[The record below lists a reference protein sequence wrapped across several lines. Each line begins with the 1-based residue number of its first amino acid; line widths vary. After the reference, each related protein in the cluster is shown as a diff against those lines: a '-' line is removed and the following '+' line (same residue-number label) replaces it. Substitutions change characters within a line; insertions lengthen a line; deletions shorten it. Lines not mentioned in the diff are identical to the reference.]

1 VSSTGEGDLVPDTVD
16 ARLPAREEAVVAD
29 LLERGAAEA
38 PERTFAVFPGEEW
51 SRARTAH
58 ETWSIAQGLI
68 DIGVEPDD
76 HVSSWL
82 PNGQAGL
89 LSWFGSNAAGAV
101 YAPLNPAYRGAILEH
116 TLNLAR
122 SKVLVAHA
130 GLVDRLAGLDLRHL
144 ETVVIVGEGGD
155 CTGRYQTLRWEE
167 IERPG
172 AARPVLSDPRQVWDD
187 MALIYTSGTTG
198 ASKGVRCSYC
208 HHLTYAENLLHP
220 DLGADDRF
228 FVCVPLFHASGTT
241 STYGMLARGGSVAVT
256 PGFDTETYWDD
267 VRKYGVTT
275 AFIITAMV
283 NFLSKQAPSP
293 NDADN
298 PMRIAYM
305 GPMIEGHEAFGERF
319 GISLYTGYA
328 MTEIPCVIRTL
339 SPSDHRSCGTLVD
352 PENYEARVVDGS
364 DREVPAGEVGELV
377 VRHRRPWAI
386 NSGYRSMPEATA
398 EAWRN
403 GWFHSGDAF
412 IKDESGNFFFVDRVK
427 DAIRRRG
434 ENISSMEVEAEV
446 VAHPAVA
453 EAAAVPVP
461 SPDTQEEEVKVVV
474 RLAPGAG
481 LAPEDLIG
489 FLTARLP
496 YFMVPRYVEF
506 VDELPKT
513 PSLKVEKYKLRQTGM
528 TPRTWDRVAAGI
540 VLKRDK
546 LD

>member
-1 VSSTGEGDLVPDTVD
+1 MPDAVD
-16 ARLPAREEAVVAD
+16 ARLPARADAVLAD
-29 LLERGAAEA
+29 VLERRAADA
-38 PERTFAVFPGEEW
+38 PERTFAVFRDEEW
-51 SRARTAH
+51 SWARTAL

-68 DIGVEPDD
+68 DVGVEPGD

-82 PNGQAGL
+82 PNGQAAL
-89 LSWFGSNAAGAV
+89 LSWFATNAAGAV
-101 YAPLNPAYRGAILEH
+101 HAPLNPAYRGAILEH

-122 SKVLVAHA
+122 SKVLIAHA
-130 GLVDRLAGLDLRHL
+130 GLVDRLGGLDLKHL
-144 ETVVIVGEGGD
+144 ETVVVVGAGPECPD
-155 CTGRYQTLRWEE
+155 RFQMLRWED

-172 AARPVLSDPRQVWDD
+172 TARPVLSQPREVWDD

-198 ASKGVRCSYC
+198 ASKAVRCSYC
-208 HHLTYAENLLHP
+208 HHYTYAENLLHP
-220 DLGADDRF
+220 DLDADDRF

-241 STYGMLARGGSVAVT
+241 STYGMLVRGGSVAVT

-267 VRKYGVTT
+267 VRKYNVTT
-275 AFIITAMV
+275 AYIITAMV
-283 NFLSKQAPSP
+283 NFLNKQTPSP

-305 GPMIEGHEAFGERF
+305 GPMIEGHQTFARRF
-319 GISLYTGYA
+319 GIALYTGYA

-339 SPSDHRSCGTLVD
+339 EPDDPRSCGQLVD
-352 PENYEARVVDGS
+352 PQNYEARVVDGH
-364 DREVPAGEVGELV
+364 DREVPAGQVGELI

-386 NSGYRSMPEATA
+386 NSGYRGMPDATA
-398 EAWRN
+398 KAWRN
-403 GWFHSGDAF
+403 GWFHTGDAF
-412 IKDESGNFFFVDRVK
+412 IQDEAGNFFFVDRVK

-453 EAAAVPVP
+453 EAAAIPVP

-474 RLAPGAG
+474 RLAPDCKLDPA
-481 LAPEDLIG
+481 ELID
-489 FLTARLP
+489 FLVPRLP

-506 VDELPKT
+506 AEELPKT
-513 PSLKVEKYKLRQTGM
+513 PSLKVQKYKLRQAGV
-528 TPRTWDRVAAGI
+528 TPQTWDRVAAGI
-540 VLKRDK
+540 VLKRDR

>member
-1 VSSTGEGDLVPDTVD
+1 VD
-16 ARLPAREEAVVAD
+16 PRLPARDEAVVAD
-29 LLERGAAEA
+29 LLELRATEA
-38 PERTFAVFPGEEW
+38 PEKTFVVFRDEEW
-51 SRARTAH
+51 SRARTAA

-68 DIGVEPDD
+68 DLGVEPGD

-82 PNGQAGL
+82 PNGQEGL
-89 LSWFGSNAAGAV
+89 LSWFAANTAGGV

-116 TLNLAR
+116 TLNLAE
-122 SKVLVAHA
+122 SKVLIAHA
-130 GLVDRLAGLDLRHL
+130 GLVERLDGLDLPYL
-144 ETVVIVGEGGD
+144 DTVVVVGEGD
-155 CTGRYQTLRWEE
+155 KCPSRYRTLRWEE
-167 IERPG
+167 VERPG
-172 AARPVLSDPRQVWDD
+172 AARPVLAEAREVWDD

-220 DLGADDRF
+220 ELGADDRF

-275 AFIITAMV
+275 AYIITAMV
-283 NFLSKQAPSP
+283 NFLNKQAPSP
-293 NDADN
+293 NDSDN

-305 GPMIEGHEAFGERF
+305 GPMIEGHKAFAERF

-328 MTEIPCVIRTL
+328 MTEIPCVVRTL
-339 SPSDHRSCGTLVD
+339 DPDDHRSCGTLVD
-352 PENYEARVVDGS
+352 PDNYEARVVDS
-364 DREVPAGEVGELV
+364 LDRELPPGEVGELM

-386 NSGYRSMPEATA
+386 NSGYRAMPEATA
-398 EAWRN
+398 NAWRN

-412 IKDESGNFFFVDRVK
+412 IQDEEGNFFFVDRVK

-453 EAAAVPVP
+453 EAAAIPVP
-461 SPDTQEEEVKVVV
+461 SPDTQEEEVKIVV
-474 RLAPGAG
+474 RLAAGAT
-481 LAPEDLIG
+481 LHPRDLIG
-489 FLTARLP
+489 FLVDRLP
-496 YFMVPRYVEF
+496 YFMVPRYVELA
-506 VDELPKT
+506 DELPKT
-513 PSLKVEKYKLRQTGM
+513 PSLKVEKYKLRQAGI
-528 TPRTWDRVAAGI
+528 TPQTWDRVAAGI